1 MSDFSVVEE
10 VIGRGIAGLH
20 VKGFLDAHSF
30 EEFDA
35 ALNELFERSIYKVL
49 VDLTDLEYVSSAG
62 AGVLI
67 AALSEAKEH
76 SGELVL
82 LNPRES
88 VREVFDL
95 LGLTQLFRMTG
106 DRDEAVSIL
115 QQ

>member
-30 EEFDA
+30 EQFDA
-35 ALNELFERSIYKVL
+35 ALSELFERAVYKVV

-82 LNPRES
+82 VNPRES

-95 LGLTQLFRMTG
+95 LGLTQLFRLAD
-106 DRDEAVSIL
+106 DREEALAVF
-115 QQ
+115 Q

>member
-10 VIGRGIAGLH
+10 VIGSGVSGLH
-20 VKGFLDAHSF
+20 IKGFLDAHSF

-35 ALNELFERSIYKVL
+35 ALNELFERSVYRVI

-76 SGELVL
+76 RGEIVL
-82 LNPRES
+82 LNARES
-88 VREVFDL
+88 VKEVFDL
-95 LGLTQLFRMTG
+95 LGLTQLFKMTD
-106 DRDEAVSIL
+106 DRDEAVAFL
-115 QQ
+115 EQ